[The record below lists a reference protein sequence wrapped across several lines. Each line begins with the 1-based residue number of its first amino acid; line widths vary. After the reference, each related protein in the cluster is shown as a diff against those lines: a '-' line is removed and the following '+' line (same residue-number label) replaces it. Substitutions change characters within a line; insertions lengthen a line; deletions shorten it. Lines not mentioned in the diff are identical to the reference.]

1 MYSSCCNLT
10 NKTIHLKLN
19 SQKQSLFKTN
29 LFFASAFM
37 LVIGLPEKTF
47 AATPF
52 PPACFSLFN
61 KVTLK
66 HSDTELQ
73 GVPSYSYNAS
83 DLHQNADIA
92 TDVLDIEQSVFNF
105 SPTKTGVAII
115 DNEKSGKITEKI
127 DYADPT
133 LNLTGTDKRRQY
145 LTWFAESFANWDFKY
160 KYGGTEI
167 TDGID
172 CSAFVGFVFKYFG
185 TPVNRTSGELYNS
198 GIATDLDAA
207 QPGDLVFFGKK
218 HVEHVAIVTKN
229 DKSGLWVVHSTSSRG
244 IIKENI
250 SESPYW
256 LNKLRNKAVNI
267 IGSHTLNTQNAA
279 N

>member
-10 NKTIHLKLN
+10 NKTTYLKPN
-19 SQKQSLFKTN
+19 FQNQSLFKSK
-29 LFFASAFM
+29 LFFVLALM
-37 LVIGLPEKTF
+37 LSTALPEKVV
-47 AATPF
+47 AASPF

-66 HSDTELQ
+66 HNDIELQ
-73 GVPSYSYNAS
+73 GVPSYSTS
-83 DLHQNADIA
+83 DFHLN
-92 TDVLDIEQSVFNF
+92 TDLVTDELDIEQSVFNL
-105 SPTKTGVAII
+105 SPTKTGVAIL
-115 DNEKSGKITEKI
+115 DNAKSGKITEKI

-133 LNLTGTDKRRQY
+133 LNLTGTEKRRQY

-167 TDGID
+167 TNGID
-172 CSAFVGFVFKYFG
+172 CSAFIQFVFKYFD

-218 HVEHVAIVTKN
+218 HIEHVAIVTKN

-267 IGSHTLNTQNAA
+267 IGSHILNTPNAA

>member
-1 MYSSCCNLT
+1 MYSSCSNLT
-10 NKTIHLKLN
+10 NKTNHLKLN
-19 SQKQSLFKTN
+19 SQKQSIFRIN
-29 LFFASAFM
+29 LFFVAAFM
-37 LVIGLPEKTF
+37 FVMALPEKIF
-47 AATPF
+47 AASPF
-52 PPACFSLFN
+52 PPACFSLFS

-66 HSDTELQ
+66 HSDVELQ
-73 GVPSYSYNAS
+73 GVPSYSTS
-83 DLHQNADIA
+83 DFHLNADLV
-92 TDVLDIEQSVFNF
+92 TEDLDIERSVFNF

-115 DNEKSGKITEKI
+115 DNAKSGKIIEKI

-133 LNLTGTDKRRQY
+133 LNLTGTEKRRQY

-167 TDGID
+167 TNGID
-172 CSAFVGFVFKYFG
+172 CSAFIQFVFKYFD

-218 HVEHVAIVTKN
+218 HIEHVAIVTKN

-256 LNKLRNKAVNI
+256 LNKLRSKAVNI
-267 IGSHTLNTQNAA
+267 IGSHTLNTPNAA